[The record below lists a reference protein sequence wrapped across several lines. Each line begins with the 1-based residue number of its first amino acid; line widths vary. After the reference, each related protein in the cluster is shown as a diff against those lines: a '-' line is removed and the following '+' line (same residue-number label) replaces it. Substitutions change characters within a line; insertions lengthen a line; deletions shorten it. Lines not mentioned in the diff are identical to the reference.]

1 MQLFPPGRVFRF
13 MRIAPYC
20 GAASLLLVL
29 ATLVALFMSGAK
41 LGTDFVGGTELE
53 VAFKQSVTTEQI
65 RQSVAAAGFST
76 PDVVKVEDDKNPH
89 RYLIRAH
96 EVSIIPDAVKR
107 KIERRLCLGENLSPA
122 ECPEAQ
128 RASEVK
134 FSPGGEK
141 INVRFRSAPDLGWI
155 RQRLEGVPEISL
167 RPGANNPVVQNA
179 RDHKVEVALLGTS
192 DKIMGGLHR
201 ALGAAK
207 VPDAA
212 LRAEWIGPKAGA
224 QLRDAAIKSILIA
237 LVLIMMYVAFRF
249 DLRFAPGAVLC
260 LLHDAMIAVGAL
272 MLSGR
277 ELNLTTVAALL
288 TIIGFSVNDTVVI
301 YDRVRENLGRLR
313 GASFPD
319 LIDLSI
325 SEMLGRTILT
335 SGTAIFSL
343 LAFFVWGTG
352 TLKDFAFT
360 LIVGM
365 ISGVYSTVYI
375 ALPLTYWL
383 DKTFFSKVP
392 TRGQKKKRTA
402 VVEGTTEAMP

>member
-1 MQLFPPGRVFRF
+1 MQLFPPGRVYRF
-13 MRIAPYC
+13 MRVAPLC
-20 GAASLLLVL
+20 GLISLLLCV
-29 ATLVALFMSGAK
+29 ATFVALFTGHVK

-53 VAFKQSVTTEQI
+53 VAFKQTVTPDQI
-65 RQSVAAAGFST
+65 RRAISAAGFST
-76 PDVVKVEDDKNPH
+76 PDVVKVEDAKNAH

-96 EVSIIPDAVKR
+96 EVSIIPEETKK
-107 KIERRLCLGENLSPA
+107 KIERRLCMGENLPAA
-122 ECPEAQ
+122 ECPELQQAT
-128 RASEVK
+128 EVK

-141 INVRFRSAPDLGWI
+141 ITVRFRGAPDLDSI
-155 RQRLEGVPEISL
+155 RQRLTGLPGIVL
-167 RPGANNPVVQNA
+167 RPGENNPVVQNA

-192 DKIMGGLHR
+192 DKIMGGLRR
-201 ALGAAK
+201 ALGAEK
-207 VPDAA
+207 VPATA

-224 QLRDAAIKSILIA
+224 QLRDAAIKSIAIA
-237 LVLIMMYVAFRF
+237 LILIMAYVAFRF

-260 LLHDAMIAVGAL
+260 LLHDAVIAVGGL
-272 MLSGR
+272 LVTGR
-277 ELNLTTVAALL
+277 ELNLTTVAAVL

-325 SEMLGRTILT
+325 SEMLGRTVLT

-343 LAFFVWGTG
+343 AAFFIWGTG
-352 TLKDFAFT
+352 TLQDFAFA

-365 ISGVYSTVYI
+365 VSGVYSTVYI

-392 TRGQKKKRTA
+392 TKSKKKSDVALKATKEA
-402 VVEGTTEAMP
+402 VP